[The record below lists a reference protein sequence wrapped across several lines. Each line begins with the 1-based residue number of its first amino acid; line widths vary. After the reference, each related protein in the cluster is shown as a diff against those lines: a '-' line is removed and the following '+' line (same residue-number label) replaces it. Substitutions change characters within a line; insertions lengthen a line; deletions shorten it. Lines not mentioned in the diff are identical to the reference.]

1 MAKKVV
7 HKTSKNRKKIMLE
20 HRHHV
25 LYVVLAL
32 PLIVLLFTAFASYPL
47 RPINPQSIVNGQSL
61 FWTYAAPQQAQVIYA
76 TNSDASCVVAS
87 TDAVLP
93 RPLVATV
100 QTVNGTNYYPIAI
113 VHGPEPH
120 TTSSLTGCR
129 TTSTL
134 MFYRGSLTETT
145 LAIIRV
151 ICVVFAAVILSVLL
165 QHKRLGKQQKHSV
178 N

>member
-7 HKTSKNRKKIMLE
+7 HKTSKNRKKIMLQ

-25 LYVVLAL
+25 LYVLLAL
-32 PLIVLLFTAFASYPL
+32 PLIVLLFTVFTSYPL

-76 TNSDASCVVAS
+76 TNSDANCVVAS

-93 RPLVATV
+93 RPLVGTA
-100 QTVNGTNYYPIAI
+100 QTVNDITYYPIAI

-120 TTSSLTGCR
+120 TTSSLTSCR

-134 MFYRGSLTETT
+134 MFYRGSITETV
-145 LAIIRV
+145 LATIRV
-151 ICVVFAAVILSVLL
+151 VCIVFAVVMVAILLR
-165 QHKRLGKQQKHSV
+165 HKKLGKERQAHR
-178 N
+178 